1 MFGDTELNTPR
12 RSRRPCSRRAG
23 PKPIPVSETA
33 TNLLARRVQ
42 YRTLDR
48 ATKHACLTTNKE
60 TSMSNNDK
68 QPESNQNSKEQG
80 KGKDDPA
87 LPGPGDN
94 PDFPGSTDPISSGG
108 GGEQQG

>member
-1 MFGDTELNTPR
+1 
-12 RSRRPCSRRAG
+12 
-23 PKPIPVSETA
+23 
-33 TNLLARRVQ
+33 
-42 YRTLDR
+42 
-48 ATKHACLTTNKE
+48 
-60 TSMSNNDK
+60 MSNNDK

-108 GGEQQG
+108 GGEQQ